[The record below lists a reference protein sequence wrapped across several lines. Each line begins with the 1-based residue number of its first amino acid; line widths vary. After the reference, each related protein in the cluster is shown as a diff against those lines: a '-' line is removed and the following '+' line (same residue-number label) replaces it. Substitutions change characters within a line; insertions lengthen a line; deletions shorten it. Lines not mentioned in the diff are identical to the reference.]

1 MVNRLAA
8 EATPR
13 GVQVRMLSGCQCLC
27 TTMYRIDMPH
37 LLWTMDQL
45 AQGNVVNAIKVP
57 PQVSHWAMIALQ
69 RMLDITQ
76 KQTTQA
82 GK

>member
-8 EATPR
+8 EAAPR
-13 GVQVRMLSGCQCLC
+13 GVEVRMLSGCQCLC

-37 LLWTMDQL
+37 LLWIMDQL
-45 AQGNVVNAIKVP
+45 VEGNVINAIKVHP
-57 PQVSHWAMIALQ
+57 KVSHWAMIALQ

-76 KQTTQA
+76 KQMVS
-82 GK
+82 